1 MADPIRILLA
11 DDHPTLRGGLR
22 VLLAQAPDIE
32 VVAEADTG
40 PEALAQSAALLPD
53 VALLDCVLPEL
64 DGPAV
69 AAEIRRRGLPV
80 RVLALSG
87 HDDAHFLA
95 AMLDAGALGYL
106 SKAEPQAVILAA
118 LRRVA
123 RGEQMWRAEQ
133 LARIAQWRAAVQ
145 RPWTSLTEREQEVL
159 RLLAQGLGNET
170 ISETICVTTRTVESH
185 ITNILRKLGVSSR
198 LEAVTWVRDH
208 LPDDLW
214 KIIG

>member
-1 MADPIRILLA
+1 MTDPIRILLA
-11 DDHPTLRGGLR
+11 DDHPTLRVGLR
-22 VLLAQAPDIE
+22 ISLQQTPDIE

-123 RGEQMWRAEQ
+123 RGEQMWRPDQ
-133 LARIAQWRAAVQ
+133 LASIAQWRAAVQ
-145 RPWTSLTEREQEVL
+145 RPWTSLTERERAL
-159 RLLAQGLGNET
+159 LLAVSRGESNRDIARRLHITE
-170 ISETICVTTRTVESH
+170 RTVEFHVS
-185 ITNILRKLGVSSR
+185 NVLSKLALPARAAAVAWVKDHAVERWGV
-198 LEAVTWVRDH
+198 
-208 LPDDLW
+208 
-214 KIIG
+214 

>member
-1 MADPIRILLA
+1 MSEPIRILLA

-32 VVAEADTG
+32 VVAEANTG

-87 HDDAHFLA
+87 HDDAHFLTA
-95 AMLDAGALGYL
+95 LLDAGALGYL

-118 LRRVA
+118 LRCVA
-123 RGEQMWRAEQ
+123 RGEPVWRADQ

-145 RPWTSLTEREQEVL
+145 RPWASLTERE
-159 RLLAQGLGNET
+159 RAMLLAVSRGESNRDIARRLHITE
-170 ISETICVTTRTVESH
+170 RTVEFHVS
-185 ITNILRKLGVSSR
+185 NVLSKLGLPAR
-198 LEAVTWVRDH
+198 AAAVAWVKDH
-208 LPDDLW
+208 AVEQW
-214 KIIG
+214 GV

>member
-145 RPWTSLTEREQEVL
+145 RPWTSLTERERAL
-159 RLLAQGLGNET
+159 LLAVSRGESNRDIARRLHITE
-170 ISETICVTTRTVESH
+170 RTVEFHVS
-185 ITNILRKLGVSSR
+185 NVLSKLALPARAAAVAWVKDHAVERWGV
-198 LEAVTWVRDH
+198 
-208 LPDDLW
+208 
-214 KIIG
+214 

>member
-1 MADPIRILLA
+1 MTDPIRVLLA
-11 DDHPTLRGGLR
+11 DDHPTLCGGLR
-22 VLLAQAPDIE
+22 VLLSQAPDIA

-80 RVLALSG
+80 RVLVLSG
-87 HDDAHFLA
+87 HDEAHFLT

-106 SKAEPQAVILAA
+106 SKAEPQAVILPA

-123 RGEQMWRAEQ
+123 RGEQVWRADQ

-145 RPWTSLTEREQEVL
+145 RPWTSLTERERAL
-159 RLLAQGLGNET
+159 LLAVSRGESNRDIARRLHITE
-170 ISETICVTTRTVESH
+170 RTVEFHMS
-185 ITNILRKLGVSSR
+185 NVLGKLALPARAAAVAWVKDHAVERWGV
-198 LEAVTWVRDH
+198 
-208 LPDDLW
+208 
-214 KIIG
+214 

>member
-1 MADPIRILLA
+1 MTDPIRVLLA

-22 VLLAQAPDIE
+22 VLLAQASDIE

-87 HDDAHFLA
+87 HDEAHFLA

-123 RGEQMWRAEQ
+123 RGEQVWRPDQ
-133 LARIAQWRAAVQ
+133 LACIAQWRVAVQ
-145 RPWTSLTEREQEVL
+145 RPWTSLTERERAL
-159 RLLAQGLGNET
+159 LLAVSRGESNRDIAQRLHITE
-170 ISETICVTTRTVESH
+170 RTVEFHVS
-185 ITNILRKLGVSSR
+185 NVLGKLALPARAAAVPWVKDHAVERWGV
-198 LEAVTWVRDH
+198 
-208 LPDDLW
+208 
-214 KIIG
+214 

>member
-1 MADPIRILLA
+1 MTDPIRILLA
-11 DDHPTLRGGLR
+11 DDHPTLRVGLR
-22 VLLAQAPDIE
+22 ISLQQTPDIE

-53 VALLDCVLPEL
+53 VALLDCMLPEQ

-123 RGEQMWRAEQ
+123 RGEQVWRAEQ
-133 LARIAQWRAAVQ
+133 LARVAQWRAAVQ
-145 RPWTSLTEREQEVL
+145 RPWTSLTERERAL
-159 RLLAQGLGNET
+159 LLAVSRGESNRDIARRLHITE
-170 ISETICVTTRTVESH
+170 RTVEFHVS
-185 ITNILRKLGVSSR
+185 NVLGKLALPSRAAAVAWVKDHAVERWGV
-198 LEAVTWVRDH
+198 
-208 LPDDLW
+208 
-214 KIIG
+214 